1 MKSVKGII
9 GVLSVALLVSA
20 CNMNNTTKG
29 GLIGGAGGGALGAG
43 LGDAIGALAGG
54 SNGAKLGAAIGAG
67 VGVAGGTTAGIL
79 IGKKM
84 DKAKAAAEAVPNA
97 EVSTVTDKNG
107 LEAVK
112 VSFDNGILFKVGK
125 SNLQAVAQQS
135 LQKFASSVL
144 NVYTDCD
151 VAIYG
156 FASSDGS
163 EQTNLTL
170 SQNRAN
176 AVRAYLTGTC
186 GVNNSQIKSATGY
199 GEDPNYL
206 VYDANGKEDVHA
218 SRRVEVYLYA
228 SERRYFAVRLLPR
241 SSFWGVLCYAK
252 ENTKDNAMDCASVF
266 RKHNSCCYSLS
277 LGSGLCDTFDGNP
290 LLPTSDAWRETQA
303 ETSLGSVG

>member
-1 MKSVKGII
+1 MKGMKGFI
-9 GVLSVALLVSA
+9 GALSVALLFSG

-43 LGDAIGALAGG
+43 LGAAIGALAGG
-54 SNGAKLGAAIGAG
+54 SSGAKLGAAIGAG

-84 DKAKAAAEAVPNA
+84 DKAKAAAEAVDNA

-112 VSFDNGILFKVGK
+112 VTFDSGILFKQNK
-125 SNLQAVAQQS
+125 SDLQAGAQNS
-135 LQKFASSVL
+135 LRQFANNVL

-156 FASSDGS
+156 FASSEGT
-163 EQTNLTL
+163 EEVNKTV

-176 AVRAYLTGTC
+176 AVRSYLTNAC
-186 GVNNSQIKSATGY
+186 GVSSSQIKSAIGY
-199 GEDPNYL
+199 GEDPQYL
-206 VYDANGKEDVHA
+206 IYDASGKEDKKA

-228 SERRYFAVRLLPR
+228 SDAMVK
-241 SSFWGVLCYAK
+241 AA
-252 ENTKDNAMDCASVF
+252 NAGT
-266 RKHNSCCYSLS
+266 L
-277 LGSGLCDTFDGNP
+277 
-290 LLPTSDAWRETQA
+290 Q
-303 ETSLGSVG
+303 

>member
-1 MKSVKGII
+1 MKGMKGFI
-9 GVLSVALLVSA
+9 GVLSVALLVSG

-43 LGDAIGALAGG
+43 LGAAIGALAGG
-54 SNGAKLGAAIGAG
+54 SSGAKLGGPSIFGINSGAG

-84 DKAKAAAEAVPNA
+84 DKAKAAAEAVDNA

-112 VSFDNGILFKVGK
+112 VTFDNGILFKVGK
-125 SNLQAVAQQS
+125 SDLQAKAQNS
-135 LQKFASSVL
+135 LRQFANNVL

-163 EQTNLTL
+163 DETNLTL
-170 SQNRAN
+170 SQSRAN
-176 AVRAYLTGTC
+176 SVRGFLTNSC
-186 GVNNSQIKSATGY
+186 GVSASQIKSATGY
-199 GEDPNYL
+199 GEDPQYL
-206 VYDANGKEDVHA
+206 VYDANGKEDRNA

-228 SERRYFAVRLLPR
+228 S
-241 SSFWGVLCYAK
+241 
-252 ENTKDNAMDCASVF
+252 DAMVKAA
-266 RKHNSCCYSLS
+266 NEGTL
-277 LGSGLCDTFDGNP
+277 
-290 LLPTSDAWRETQA
+290 Q
-303 ETSLGSVG
+303 

>member
-1 MKSVKGII
+1 MKAKKFLLGALAMAL
-9 GVLSVALLVSA
+9 VLSG

-29 GLIGGAGGGALGAG
+29 GLIGSAGGGALGAAIG
-43 LGDAIGALAGG
+43 AGIGALAGG
-54 SNGAKLGAAIGAG
+54 SSGAKLGAAIGAG
-67 VGVAGGTTAGIL
+67 VGVAGGTTAGVL

-84 DKAKAAAEAVPNA
+84 DKAKAAAEAVANA

-112 VSFDNGILFKVGK
+112 VTFDNGILFKVGK
-125 SNLQAVAQQS
+125 SDLQTAAQTS
-135 LQKFASSVL
+135 LRQFANNVL

-163 EQTNLTL
+163 DETNLTL

-176 AVRAYLTGTC
+176 AVRAYLTNTC
-186 GVNNSQIKSATGY
+186 GVNATQIKGTTGY

-206 VYDANGKEDVHA
+206 IYDANGKEDRNA

-228 SERRYFAVRLLPR
+228 SEAMI
-241 SSFWGVLCYAK
+241 
-252 ENTKDNAMDCASVF
+252 NAA
-266 RKHNSCCYSLS
+266 NAGTL
-277 LGSGLCDTFDGNP
+277 
-290 LLPTSDAWRETQA
+290 Q
-303 ETSLGSVG
+303 

>member
-1 MKSVKGII
+1 MKAKKFLLGAMAMAL
-9 GVLSVALLVSA
+9 VLSG

-29 GLIGGAGGGALGAG
+29 GLIGGVGGGAVGAG
-43 LGDAIGALAGG
+43 LGAAIGALAGG
-54 SNGAKLGAAIGAG
+54 SSGAKLGAAIGAG

-84 DKAKAAAEAVPNA
+84 DKAKAAAEAVQNA
-97 EVSTVTDKNG
+97 QVETTTDKNG

-112 VSFDNGILFKVGK
+112 VTFDNGILFKGGK
-125 SNLQAVAQQS
+125 SDLQAAAQNS
-135 LQKFASSVL
+135 LRQFATNVL

-163 EQTNLTL
+163 DATNLTL

-176 AVRAYLTGTC
+176 AVRAYLTNAC
-186 GVNNSQIKSATGY
+186 GVQTTQIKSTTGY

-206 VYDANGKEDVHA
+206 IYDANGKEDINA

-228 SERRYFAVRLLPR
+228 SEAMI
-241 SSFWGVLCYAK
+241 
-252 ENTKDNAMDCASVF
+252 NAA
-266 RKHNSCCYSLS
+266 NAGTL
-277 LGSGLCDTFDGNP
+277 
-290 LLPTSDAWRETQA
+290 Q
-303 ETSLGSVG
+303 

>member
-1 MKSVKGII
+1 MKAKKIILGILASAL
-9 GVLSVALLVSA
+9 VLSG
-20 CNMNNTTKG
+20 CNLNNTTKG

-43 LGDAIGALAGG
+43 LGAAIGALAGG
-54 SNGAKLGAAIGAG
+54 SSGAKLGAAIGAG

-84 DKAKAAAEAVPNA
+84 DKAKAAAEAVANA
-97 EVSTVTDKNG
+97 QVETTTDKNG

-112 VSFDNGILFKVGK
+112 VTFDNGILFKVGK
-125 SNLQAVAQQS
+125 SDLQAVAQAS
-135 LQKFASSVL
+135 LRQFANNVL

-163 EQTNLTL
+163 DATNLTL

-176 AVRAYLTGTC
+176 AVRSFLTNNC
-186 GVNNSQIKSATGY
+186 GVSTTQIKSTMGY

-206 VYDANGKEDVHA
+206 VYGANGKEDQAA

-228 SERRYFAVRLLPR
+228 SDAMVK
-241 SSFWGVLCYAK
+241 AA
-252 ENTKDNAMDCASVF
+252 NAGT
-266 RKHNSCCYSLS
+266 L
-277 LGSGLCDTFDGNP
+277 
-290 LLPTSDAWRETQA
+290 Q
-303 ETSLGSVG
+303 